1 MVPNAKSR
9 RRPKRSAHALG
20 ATIALGAVFY
30 NVGGVDP
37 ALHAGQDD
45 AMDAVATSQQD
56 NPPPREL
63 DLPGTSP
70 VVEEQDSVP
79 SPTPSPS
86 PSEAEAPVD
95 SKVEQAAADGPD
107 VAEQIAML
115 ERTIRANKEELAKQ
129 KSLLDDSEGSEY
141 QKAEAAFSTLDSR
154 HQDLEKALKAAETEG
169 NPDLESIRGELDELA
184 KRWKLAKDRFE
195 LEVRER
201 KAANEQVDLLTKTI
215 AADELRLNQLLGNE
229 QAPSAPATT
238 PAEAAPAGPA
248 QATAA
253 PPAPETTA
261 EPAVAAP
268 PAIPGLGNPLAPASE
283 TSGAAAKQAEEP
295 QPKSVDVIQAEQKV
309 QQKAAVAQQVEQRS
323 KTLDE
328 RLGLIDQSIATL
340 RDQLQNA
347 QAKADNAQETRDLL
361 TEDFRDKSM
370 ADAPQAELRELRGRI
385 QDAERD
391 VSAANAEIRDR
402 TARLEDLRDE
412 RDSIFELRQDAIQ
425 EAADARAQE
434 NAARAKLS
442 ELSNPLSIR
451 NIVRWLVT
459 RGPAILAILL
469 AMGLAHWL
477 IGRFSQRIAD
487 LIVKRGNRGSQAERD
502 DRASTLV
509 GVFQNAATAVIL
521 IGGGIMVLDQA
532 GIPIAPILGGAAVL
546 GLAISFGAQN
556 LVSDFFYG
564 FMILL
569 ESQYKLNDVIKIN
582 DHSGQVE
589 RITLRMTALR
599 DLEGNL
605 HFIPNGQIDS
615 VINMTHGWSRAL
627 FDIGVA
633 YKENVDQVM
642 DVIMTVGKELR
653 KDPRFRM
660 LILEDP
666 TMLGVDAFADSAV
679 VIKFFIKT
687 RPLQQWTVK
696 RELLRRL
703 KNRFDELGIEIP
715 FPHRT
720 VYHHHE
726 DDALGRFAATADQ
739 GHGENGFGG

>member
-1 MVPNAKSR
+1 MFPNARSR
-9 RRPKRSAHALG
+9 RRPKRAAHALG
-20 ATIALGAVFY
+20 ATVALGAVLY
-30 NVGGVDP
+30 NVGVVDP
-37 ALHAGQDD
+37 ALSAGRDD
-45 AMDAVATSQQD
+45 ASTPVAATPLDDSPPGELELPEANDGGVEAVPDPASSA
-56 NPPPREL
+56 REA
-63 DLPGTSP
+63 
-70 VVEEQDSVP
+70 V
-79 SPTPSPS
+79 
-86 PSEAEAPVD
+86 APVD
-95 SKVEQAAADGPD
+95 SEVRQADADGPD

-115 ERTIRANKEELAKQ
+115 ERTIRANTEELAKQ
-129 KSLLDDSEGSEY
+129 QSLLDDAEGSEY

-154 HQDLEKALKAAETEG
+154 HKDLEKALKQAES
-169 NPDLESIRGELDELA
+169 NDDPDLESIRVELDELT

-201 KAANEQVDLLTKTI
+201 KAANEQVDLLTRTI
-215 AADELRLNQLLGNE
+215 AADERRLSQLLGDDE
-229 QAPSAPATT
+229 APSAPTTTPAATT
-238 PAEAAPAGPA
+238 AEAAPADPTPA
-248 QATAA
+248 PAA
-253 PPAPETTA
+253 PPAQEAPA
-261 EPAVAAP
+261 EPAAAP
-268 PAIPGLGNPLAPASE
+268 PAIPGLTNPLAPAAPKSAADATE
-283 TSGAAAKQAEEP
+283 AEAAK
-295 QPKSVDVIQAEQKV
+295 PKSVDVIEAEQKV
-309 QQKAAVAQQVEQRS
+309 QQKAAVAQQVEERS

-328 RLGLIDQSIATL
+328 RLALLDRSIETL
-340 RDQLQNA
+340 REQLRNA
-347 QAKADNAQETRDLL
+347 EAKADNAEETRNLL
-361 TEDFRDKSM
+361 TGEFRDKSL
-370 ADAPQAELRELRGRI
+370 ADAPQDELRELRDRI
-385 QDAERD
+385 QDAEGD
-391 VSAANAEIRDR
+391 VSEANAEIRDR
-402 TARLEDLRDE
+402 TARLEDLRDQ
-412 RDSIFELRQDAIQ
+412 RDLLFEARQAAIR

-434 NAARAKLS
+434 IAARAKLS
-442 ELSNPLSIR
+442 ALSNPLSIR

-469 AMGLAHWL
+469 AMALLHWL

-502 DRASTLV
+502 DRANTLV

-564 FMILL
+564 FMILI
-569 ESQYKLNDVIKIN
+569 ENQYKLNDVIKIN

-615 VINMTHGWSRAL
+615 VVNMTHGWSRAL

-642 DVIMTVGKELR
+642 SVIMDVGKEMR

-666 TMLGVDAFADSAV
+666 TMLGVDSFADSAV

-687 RPLQQWTVK
+687 RPLQQWAVK

-726 DDALGRFAATADQ
+726 DDALGRYAATADQ
-739 GHGENGFGG
+739 GIGGNGFSN